1 MHLLKEPE
9 PLNNRDSQTIEL
21 ILQFGRSV
29 DEPILPKLFDFTD
42 EEHENLIGLKLDW
55 QKLDRETAKLALYN
69 KKGDLLVD
77 LGGTEL
83 AMAME
88 EAATEDSTDDW
99 EYLVSAD
106 IEGNKQ
112 DLIEKKV

>member
-1 MHLLKEPE
+1 M
-9 PLNNRDSQTIEL
+9 
-21 ILQFGRSV
+21 
-29 DEPILPKLFDFTD
+29 
-42 EEHENLIGLKLDW
+42 
-55 QKLDRETAKLALYN
+55 ALYN

-83 AMAME
+83 ATAME

-112 DLIEKKV
+112 DLAEKKV